1 VHKWRVGSHVVKTFA
16 KHGTTALA
24 TGGDL
29 F

>member
-1 VHKWRVGSHVVKTFA
+1 VGSHVVKTFA
-16 KHGTTALA
+16 THGTTALA